1 MNTSRQVLVGGIIG
15 LVFLIAFGLFLS
27 DIGLEL
33 DLDEVKPIVHDD
45 DYVVEKFVTGLNHP
59 ITMTFVGKDI
69 LALEKKYRK
78 SN

>member
-59 ITMTFVGKDI
+59 ILWLLLGNVLMHVKKI
-69 LALEKKYRK
+69 QEK
-78 SN
+78 